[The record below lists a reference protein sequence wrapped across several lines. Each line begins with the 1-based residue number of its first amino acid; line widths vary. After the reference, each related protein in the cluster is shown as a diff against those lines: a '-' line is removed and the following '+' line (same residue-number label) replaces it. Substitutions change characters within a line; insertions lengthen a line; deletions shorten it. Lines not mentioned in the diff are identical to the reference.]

1 MRLSARP
8 KHVRTLI
15 VNGEAAVRAQ
25 LHRLCEVR
33 PDLDVIA
40 EATSGAQAIDVIQ
53 GSNADLLFLDAK
65 LPDMS
70 GFDLLH
76 SLVPEAAPATI
87 MVSTRDEAG
96 DQPSGIS
103 VNFLYKPVDPPQ
115 FNAAVDN
122 AIAHPVID
130 ESARSHATLW
140 PPQIIGEKSG
150 RIYFLDA
157 HEVEYLASAGN
168 YVVAHVGANEFLARA
183 TLKCVSARLAPLGF
197 VQIERSLLINL
208 RQVAHVERH
217 ERGQFCFVM
226 RGGARLVSSRERS
239 SDIRALLFGASTP
252 HS

>member
-8 KHVRTLI
+8 KQVRTLI
-15 VNGEAAVRAQ
+15 VNGEAAVRVQ
-25 LHRLCEVR
+25 LHRLCEDR
-33 PDLDVIA
+33 SDLDVIA
-40 EATSGAQAIDVIQ
+40 EATSGAQAINVIQ
-53 GSNADLLFLDAK
+53 GSDADLLLLDAK

-70 GFDLLH
+70 GFELLR
-76 SLVPEAAPATI
+76 SLDPEAAPATI
-87 MVSTRDEAG
+87 MVSTRNDA
-96 DQPSGIS
+96 DQKPSGIN
-103 VNFLYKPVDPPQ
+103 VDFLYKPVDPPQ

-122 AIAHPVID
+122 AIARTAID
-130 ESARSHATLW
+130 YPALW

-168 YVVAHVGANEFLARA
+168 YVVAHVGANGFLARA
-183 TLKCVSARLAPLGF
+183 TLKGISARLGPLGF

-226 RGGARLVSSRERS
+226 RSGARLVSSRERGNE
-239 SDIRALLFGASTP
+239 IRALLFGASTP

>member
-1 MRLSARP
+1 VRLSARP

-15 VNGEAAVRAQ
+15 VNGESAVRAQ
-25 LHRLCEVR
+25 LHRLCEDR
-33 PDLDVIA
+33 TDLDVIA
-40 EATSGAQAIDVIQ
+40 EATNGAQALDVIQ
-53 GSNADLLFLDAK
+53 GSDADLLLLDAK

-70 GFDLLH
+70 GFELLRA
-76 SLVPEAAPATI
+76 LVPEAAPPTV

-96 DQPSGIS
+96 QRPSGIN

-115 FNAAVDN
+115 FNAVVDS
-122 AIAHPVID
+122 AIG
-130 ESARSHATLW
+130 ARKADLW
-140 PPQIIGEKSG
+140 LPQIVGERQG

-157 HEVEYLASAGN
+157 HEVEYLAAAGN

-183 TLKCVSARLAPLGF
+183 TLKRISARLAPLGF
-197 VQIERSLLINL
+197 VQIERSLLVNL

-226 RGGARLVSSRERS
+226 RSGARLVSSRERG
-239 SDIRALLFGASTP
+239 SDIRTLLFGESIT